1 MIIDQHDALKEV
13 RCLQCRQLLDAGFY
27 DSCWLVVEPTTK
39 ARVIDQYM
47 STCICNF
54 MQLISINDI
63 DVWKHIMCC
72 FINVG
77 PALFHQKLFKHS
89 WFRLFPNSC
98 GGSQHQPFRIQYTQ
112 AAPRSAAMLKIIQ
125 MTGRW
130 ITIFYNF
137 KGFTAQ
143 TLN

>member
-54 MQLISINDI
+54 MQL
-63 DVWKHIMCC
+63 
-72 FINVG
+72 
-77 PALFHQKLFKHS
+77 
-89 WFRLFPNSC
+89 
-98 GGSQHQPFRIQYTQ
+98 
-112 AAPRSAAMLKIIQ
+112 
-125 MTGRW
+125 MT
-130 ITIFYNF
+130 
-137 KGFTAQ
+137 
-143 TLN
+143 